1 MGTVFTILVIALA
14 LFSIVAV
21 MFLIL
26 REKVDHEAHL
36 KYVRSPWTDDATAA
50 QNEVDAHFQKADGET
65 PASSVTVPEA
75 STGAAAAEEVTEENQ
90 PS

>member
-26 REKVDHEAHL
+26 REKVDHDAPL
-36 KYVRSPWTDDATAA
+36 KYVRSPWTDDAPETPHG
-50 QNEVDAHFQKADGET
+50 VDAET
-65 PASSVTVPEA
+65 EDNKTP
-75 STGAAAAEEVTEENQ
+75 
-90 PS
+90 